1 MDIRENLIDEMI
13 RIYGFENPITIEFA
27 EMCEN
32 PKWDIKT
39 LKTILESHKL
49 YPQF

>member
-1 MDIRENLIDEMI
+1 MNIRENLLDEMI

-32 PKWDIKT
+32 PNWSIEM
-39 LKTILESHKL
+39 LQVILASHKL